1 MGTLIIEKG
10 EPLEKGSSIKLP
22 PKEILL
28 GRTWETNRP
37 DVSFSSPYISKKHA
51 MIDYKNDLFT
61 ITDLASKHGTAVNG
75 TAIKPNH
82 PYILKNGDQISLSKD
97 EAILIFNGAP
107 GGETSDFF
115 DLKPKFSGPAQDS
128 LSINQERREILIDGK
143 VLYLSGKDMEL
154 LLYLHRNRC
163 KAVSY
168 NEIKTEIW
176 PERLPGSAGGVPDV
190 GADEITALIYR
201 LRKKL
206 GKHGHRIVT
215 VPRFGYMLDM

>member
-1 MGTLIIEKG
+1 MGTLIVEKG

-37 DVSFSSPYISKKHA
+37 DISFSSPYISKKHA
-51 MIDYKNDLFT
+51 MIDYKNGLFT
-61 ITDLASKHGTAVNG
+61 VTDLASKHGTAVNG
-75 TAIKPNH
+75 TGIIPNH

-107 GGETSDFF
+107 EEETSDFF

-168 NEIKTEIW
+168 NEIKTGIW
-176 PERLPGSAGGVPDV
+176 PERPPGSAGGVPDV